1 MCQVITLV
9 LVSPRC
15 RFPQSFGQE
24 LDRQPCRLQ
33 SVRDPLR
40 FASATGKPSAAEV
53 ASAAGKPS
61 AAEVASAA
69 GQPSATVVASVRTTV
84 ADWSRSVGHSAS
96 DSVDKPASRHCT
108 EPAPSPW
115 RRPLRKDSNT
125 RTCF

>member
-40 FASATGKPSAAEV
+40 FASAT
-53 ASAAGKPS
+53 GKPS